1 MTEPDTISAD
11 YSLRPSELAS
21 TLALL
26 VEARQPV
33 VVWGAP
39 GCAKSQ
45 IAQQVAAQAGREYVD
60 VRALLLDPV
69 DLRGIP
75 WRDGADRTR
84 WAPPAFLP
92 PSDAD
97 GSWLINLE
105 ELPSALPM
113 VQAALYQLVLDR
125 KCGEYELPEGAALIA
140 CGNREGDRGVVHRMP
155 APLASRFVHLE
166 IRVDAADWCAWGA
179 ANGIAPEVLFFVSMR
194 PELLHAFNPQSTEKA
209 FPCPRT
215 WEMVSNIVHRRNG
228 LDPVAERALY
238 RGTVGEAAAVEFS
251 AFLQVWHELPH
262 PRTVIDDPEG
272 AVIPGNASAF
282 DRAVRLALQ
291 DGRRHQSRRHRHLR
305 HKAPARGRRVPR
317 WLLHPPRAFAPAHPG
332 LHPVGRRQNPLTP
345 HQETHAMNLTHDAM
359 LVSLRINSWSGRLY
373 DRQAS
378 QQVAVH
384 NDADSS
390 AGRYN
395 KRLLPKQAFAALAAT
410 MSNARTSHN
419 ANTLPW
425 DDQGGRLLTVANY
438 DRYTAALDTLVER
451 VVRERARFIEDYD
464 DYVDQARLDL
474 GRLFRLEDYPDT
486 EALQGKFAIRYRI
499 VPVPDARHFMA
510 DLAEGETERVKRDI
524 ESQVRTRLNDAQRD
538 LYRRLGEAVERV
550 GERLRED
557 ENGKPLVFRDSL
569 IENIRELVDVVPRLN
584 IFADDDLA
592 MLCREVKDKFAG
604 IEPNALRPSGRFD
617 PNLRRQVKRDAD
629 ALTAQF
635 AGYFAPAA
643 ENREA
648 A

>member
-33 VVWGAP
+33 VVWGGP

-179 ANGIAPEVLFFVSMR
+179 ANGIAPAVLFFVSMR

-251 AFLQVWHELPH
+251 AFLKVWHELPH

-272 AVIPGNASAF
+272 RRDPRQRQCV
-282 DRAVRLALQ
+282 DRALRLALQ
-291 DGRRHQSRRHRHLR
+291 DGPTTSISAPSSPTPQGSGARSASSSS
-305 HKAPARGRRVPR
+305 APAFGASPR
-317 WLLHPPRAFAPAHPG
+317 SSTPRPLSSGPPQKPADTTPGDQCHEPHP
-332 LHPVGRRQNPLTP
+332 
-345 HQETHAMNLTHDAM
+345 
-359 LVSLRINSWSGRLY
+359 
-373 DRQAS
+373 
-378 QQVAVH
+378 
-384 NDADSS
+384 
-390 AGRYN
+390 
-395 KRLLPKQAFAALAAT
+395 
-410 MSNARTSHN
+410 
-419 ANTLPW
+419 
-425 DDQGGRLLTVANY
+425 
-438 DRYTAALDTLVER
+438 
-451 VVRERARFIEDYD
+451 
-464 DYVDQARLDL
+464 
-474 GRLFRLEDYPDT
+474 
-486 EALQGKFAIRYRI
+486 
-499 VPVPDARHFMA
+499 
-510 DLAEGETERVKRDI
+510 
-524 ESQVRTRLNDAQRD
+524 
-538 LYRRLGEAVERV
+538 
-550 GERLRED
+550 
-557 ENGKPLVFRDSL
+557 
-569 IENIRELVDVVPRLN
+569 
-584 IFADDDLA
+584 
-592 MLCREVKDKFAG
+592 
-604 IEPNALRPSGRFD
+604 
-617 PNLRRQVKRDAD
+617 
-629 ALTAQF
+629 
-635 AGYFAPAA
+635 
-643 ENREA
+643 
-648 A
+648 

>member
-155 APLASRFVHLE
+155 TPLASRFVHLE

-179 ANGIAPEVLFFVSMR
+179 ANGIAPEVLFSCRCAPSCCTPSTPNRRRRLSRVRGHGRWSRTSCTAGTASIRSPSGPCSGAPSAR
-194 PELLHAFNPQSTEKA
+194 P
-209 FPCPRT
+209 
-215 WEMVSNIVHRRNG
+215 RRSSSR
-228 LDPVAERALY
+228 P
-238 RGTVGEAAAVEFS
+238 S
-251 AFLQVWHELPH
+251 CKVWHELPH

-272 AVIPGNASAF
+272 AVVPGNASALIALCGSLYRMA
-282 DRAVRLALQ
+282 DDINLGAIVTYATRLRREVGEFLVGSCIRREPALQ
-291 DGRRHQSRRHRHLR
+291 H
-305 HKAPARGRRVPR
+305 
-317 WLLHPPRAFAPAHPG
+317 
-332 LHPVGRRQNPLTP
+332 T
-345 HQETHAMNLTHDAM
+345 
-359 LVSLRINSWSGRLY
+359 
-373 DRQAS
+373 
-378 QQVAVH
+378 
-384 NDADSS
+384 
-390 AGRYN
+390 
-395 KRLLPKQAFAALAAT
+395 QAFIQWAAA
-410 MSNARTSHN
+410 
-419 ANTLPW
+419 
-425 DDQGGRLLTVANY
+425 
-438 DRYTAALDTLVER
+438 
-451 VVRERARFIEDYD
+451 
-464 DYVDQARLDL
+464 
-474 GRLFRLEDYPDT
+474 
-486 EALQGKFAIRYRI
+486 K
-499 VPVPDARHFMA
+499 
-510 DLAEGETERVKRDI
+510 
-524 ESQVRTRLNDAQRD
+524 TR
-538 LYRRLGEAVERV
+538 
-550 GERLRED
+550 
-557 ENGKPLVFRDSL
+557 
-569 IENIRELVDVVPRLN
+569 
-584 IFADDDLA
+584 
-592 MLCREVKDKFAG
+592 
-604 IEPNALRPSGRFD
+604 
-617 PNLRRQVKRDAD
+617 
-629 ALTAQF
+629 
-635 AGYFAPAA
+635 
-643 ENREA
+643 
-648 A
+648 

>member
-1 MTEPDTISAD
+1 MTNTISAD

-166 IRVDAADWCAWGA
+166 IRVDATDWCAWGA

-194 PELLHAFNPQSTEKA
+194 PELLHAFNPQSAEKA

-215 WEMVSNIVHRRNG
+215 WEMVSNI
-228 LDPVAERALY
+228 
-238 RGTVGEAAAVEFS
+238 
-251 AFLQVWHELPH
+251 
-262 PRTVIDDPEG
+262 PRHFPRLRHVFADGAYAGPKLEG
-272 AVIPGNASAF
+272 ALKRIGRWSLEIVNRPAGVKGFQLLPRRWVVERTLAWLN
-282 DRAVRLALQ
+282 RNRRLAK
-291 DGRRHQSRRHRHLR
+291 D
-305 HKAPARGRRVPR
+305 
-317 WLLHPPRAFAPAHPG
+317 F
-332 LHPVGRRQNPLTP
+332 
-345 HQETHAMNLTHDAM
+345 ETAIETAEAWIFL
-359 LVSLRINSWSGRLY
+359 
-373 DRQAS
+373 AS
-378 QQVAVH
+378 IQ
-384 NDADSS
+384 
-390 AGRYN
+390 
-395 KRLLPKQAFAALAAT
+395 
-410 MSNARTSHN
+410 
-419 ANTLPW
+419 
-425 DDQGGRLLTVANY
+425 LLT
-438 DRYTAALDTLVER
+438 
-451 VVRERARFIEDYD
+451 
-464 DYVDQARLDL
+464 
-474 GRLFRLEDYPDT
+474 
-486 EALQGKFAIRYRI
+486 
-499 VPVPDARHFMA
+499 
-510 DLAEGETERVKRDI
+510 
-524 ESQVRTRLNDAQRD
+524 
-538 LYRRLGEAVERV
+538 RRLAR
-550 GERLRED
+550 
-557 ENGKPLVFRDSL
+557 
-569 IENIRELVDVVPRLN
+569 
-584 IFADDDLA
+584 A
-592 MLCREVKDKFAG
+592 
-604 IEPNALRPSGRFD
+604 
-617 PNLRRQVKRDAD
+617 
-629 ALTAQF
+629 
-635 AGYFAPAA
+635 
-643 ENREA
+643 
-648 A
+648 